1 MANPVTVHHV
11 LRNRARRRGAER
23 WVEELPERIAA
34 LESSWSLGVVG
45 PPYESATEA
54 YVAPATLA
62 DGTAA
67 VLKILLPWPGGPVD
81 HERTVLRMAGGRG
94 CVRLLRYDEAHDAL
108 LLEALGP
115 PLDQLGLPTT
125 RRHEIMC
132 DTLTQFWR
140 GSRGTTGLAT
150 LGLPSGADKAGWLAG
165 HITELVADLDG
176 ACTRAAIDH
185 ALACADRR
193 RRAHDPRRA
202 TLVHGDVHQWNTL
215 RHPGG
220 GFRFVDPDGLFAE
233 AECDLGV
240 LMREDPDEPDDPARD
255 DPRRRARWLAE
266 RTGLDEEAIWEWG
279 VVERVSTGL
288 AATAIGLQPV
298 GAQMLAVAD
307 RVAA

>member
-1 MANPVTVHHV
+1 MTDAVTVHAV
-11 LRNRARRRGAER
+11 LRNRARVRGAER
-23 WVEELPERIAA
+23 WIDELPERIAA
-34 LESSWSLGVVG
+34 LESAWSLQAG

-67 VLKILLPWPGGPVD
+67 VLKILLPWPGGPVN
-81 HERTVLRMAGGRG
+81 HEPTVLRLAGGHG
-94 CVRLLRYDEAHDAL
+94 LVRLLRHDEAHEAL

-132 DTLTQFWR
+132 DTLTQVWR
-140 GSRGTTGLAT
+140 GTRDAPAIAT
-150 LGLPSGADKAGWLAG
+150 LGLPSGADKATWLAD
-165 HITELVADLDG
+165 HITELAATLDG
-176 ACTRAAIDH
+176 AGTPAAIDH

-193 RRAHDPRRA
+193 RRAHDFRRA

-215 RHPGG
+215 RHPDG

-233 AECDLGV
+233 AEYDLGI

-255 DPRRRARWLAE
+255 DPRRRARWLAD

-298 GAQMLAVAD
+298 GAQMLKVAD
-307 RVAA
+307 RVAE